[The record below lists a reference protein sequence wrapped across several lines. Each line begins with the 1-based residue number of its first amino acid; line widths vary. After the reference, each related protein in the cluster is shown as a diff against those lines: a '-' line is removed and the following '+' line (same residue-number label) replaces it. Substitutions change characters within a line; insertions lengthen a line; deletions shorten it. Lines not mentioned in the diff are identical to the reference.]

1 MAGKSSKAA
10 DFNGTGQLQL
20 LPQGDT
26 EIIFTEHN
34 LDTKTNMGSLLKNA
48 STKSII
54 LAPFNST
61 VSEVQQTLD
70 EEGKDQRPY
79 QWPEEVRRLIVPKRI
94 LKFAPKVKDLDR
106 QYEHNNNAD
115 LDNGVY
121 NNIGN
126 EDDPANNNNEED
138 EDDSLKGSFK
148 ETELSSDDERAE
160 EEAAERRLRQRE
172 REESELLEFEKQ
184 IKMKYVRYQEPQ
196 EIIHPALVQQIADD
210 GGLYPRE
217 YLMRALQTKEMN
229 YATANYHLLLKK
241 QQFLAKQ

>member
-1 MAGKSSKAA
+1 M
-10 DFNGTGQLQL
+10 NNTGGLL

-26 EIIFTEHN
+26 EVIFTEHN
-34 LDTKTNMGSLLKNA
+34 LDTKTNMGSMLKNA

-61 VSEVQQTLD
+61 ISEVQTMD
-70 EEGKDQRPY
+70 EEGKERPY
-79 QWPEEVRRLIVPKRI
+79 QWPEEVRKLIVPKRI

-126 EDDPANNNNEED
+126 EDDPANNRGEEED
-138 EDDSLKGSFK
+138 EEEDSLKGSFK

-160 EEAAERRLRQRE
+160 EEAAQRRERQRE

-196 EIIHPALVQQIADD
+196 EVIERELVDEIARE
-210 GGLYPRE
+210 GGVYPWD
-217 YLMRALQTKEMN
+217 YLMRALQAKEMN

>member
-1 MAGKSSKAA
+1 
-10 DFNGTGQLQL
+10 
-20 LPQGDT
+20 
-26 EIIFTEHN
+26 
-34 LDTKTNMGSLLKNA
+34 MGSLLKNA

-61 VSEVQQTLD
+61 ISEVQTLD
-70 EEGKDQRPY
+70 EEGKEKPY
-79 QWPEEVRRLIVPKRI
+79 QWPDEVRKLIVPKRI

-126 EDDPANNNNEED
+126 EDDPANNREEDEED

-148 ETELSSDDERAE
+148 ATELSSDDERAE
-160 EEAAERRLRQRE
+160 EEAAQRRIRQKE
-172 REESELLEFEKQ
+172 KEESELLEFEKQ
-184 IKMKYVRYQEPQ
+184 IKMKYVRYQEPV
-196 EIIHPALVQQIADD
+196 EVIDRDLVNAIAAE
-210 GGLYPRE
+210 GGVYPRE

-229 YATANYHLLLKK
+229 YATANYHLVLKK
-241 QQFLAKQ
+241 QQFLAKQMQLNN